1 MKDNTDFLTEIV
13 YPDGIERSAIGKVPA
28 KQPDNIT
35 KGAYKLSSAIL
46 SSLQSKRLSR
56 VLSNTTVQ
64 KNQFFGA
71 QPSLRSTSHIHT

>member
-13 YPDGIERSAIGKVPA
+13 YPDDIERSSVGKVPA

-46 SSLQSKRLSR
+46 SLVRAGYKIDKINMDDLKPPYI
-56 VLSNTTVQ
+56 L
-64 KNQFFGA
+64 
-71 QPSLRSTSHIHT
+71 LY